1 LDVFVVKWKTNSS
14 RLVNKLMTAIVWYLF
29 STRVTV
35 GLSSTILFHLV
46 NYVRLIKAMAIPCKV
61 DVNID
66 LGNLIS
72 KEHPDEL
79 EMFSHDN
86 STILRL
92 LPMLDTCLVY

>member
-1 LDVFVVKWKTNSS
+1 
-14 RLVNKLMTAIVWYLF
+14 MTVIVWHLF

-46 NYVRLIKAMAIPCKV
+46 NYVRLIKAMDILSKIH
-61 DVNID
+61 VNID

-79 EMFSHDN
+79 EMFSYDN